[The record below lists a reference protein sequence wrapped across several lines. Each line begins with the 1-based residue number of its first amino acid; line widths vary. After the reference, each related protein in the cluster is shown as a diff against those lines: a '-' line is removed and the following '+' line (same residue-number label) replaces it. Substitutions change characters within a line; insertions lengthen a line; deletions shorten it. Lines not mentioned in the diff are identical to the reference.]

1 MPRKREQNGP
11 IIPGSTKRPPPPPGL
26 DPREIKVWR
35 DIVRSLPAD
44 WFTSGG
50 QLLLKELCRH
60 IRLSD
65 DTVAD
70 IKRERAA
77 VDEVMAM
84 PKPPTKLL
92 VEALRKYRAAL
103 QCHALQSGQ
112 IASLSTKLRL
122 TPQSKYGHRSAK
134 TAAET
139 VSPYPDPWS
148 DWDLDG
154 DESGSDDGENDPNLK
169 Q

>member
-11 IIPGSTKRPPPPPGL
+11 IIPGSTKRPSPPAAL
-26 DPREIKVWR
+26 DDPREIRAWR
-35 DIVRSLPAD
+35 DIVRSLPPD

-50 QLLLKELCRH
+50 QLLLTQLCRH
-60 IRLSD
+60 IRWSN

-70 IKRERAA
+70 IRRARIA
-77 VDEVMAM
+77 VDEVEKM

-92 VEALRKYRAAL
+92 IEALRKYRAAL

-122 TPQSKYGHRSAK
+122 TPQSRYGHRSAK

-148 DWDLDG
+148 DWS
-154 DESGSDDGENDPNLK
+154 DEPDPDDDPKLK